1 MRRKISRLKNS
12 KQHSHKGFTLI
23 EIMIVLAILGFGLTL
38 GVSRFSNRSGE
49 LRAVLRKS
57 TVLSRELHTRAKLNG
72 VTYRLVVDL
81 GDGGPKSKQMMYVE
95 KGTGATVI
103 KDRDLDEEEDDDEEN
118 PRPKDFQRDSH
129 ILKNPIQI
137 PRGVYISEVEIN
149 RIEKP
154 FSQGVAYIHY
164 LPQGLVEEAAIH
176 FKGTTGDQKWTISIH
191 PLTGRAEVLSPSMR
205 LQELQNQ

>member
-1 MRRKISRLKNS
+1 
-12 KQHSHKGFTLI
+12 
-23 EIMIVLAILGFGLTL
+23 MIVLAILGFGLTL
-38 GVSRFSNRSGE
+38 GVSRFSNRSSE

-72 VTYRLVVDL
+72 VAYRMVVDL
-81 GDGGPKSKQMMYVE
+81 GEGGPKATQSIYVE
-95 KGTGATVI
+95 KGSGASVI
-103 KDRDLDEEEDDDEEN
+103 KDRDLEAEKEAALNKDEN
-118 PRPKDFQRDSH
+118 PEPKDFQRDTH
-129 ILKNPIQI
+129 LLKQPIQI

-154 FSQGVAYIHY
+154 FSDGVAYIHY

-176 FKGTTGDQKWTISIH
+176 LKGTTGDQKWTISIH

>member
-1 MRRKISRLKNS
+1 MRRKTSPLKTS
-12 KQHSHKGFTLI
+12 KGFTLI

-38 GVSRFSNRSGE
+38 GVSRFSNRSSE

-72 VTYRLVVDL
+72 VTYRMVVDL
-81 GDGGPKSKQMMYVE
+81 GEGGPKANQSIYVE
-95 KGTGATVI
+95 KGSGASVI
-103 KDRDLDEEEDDDEEN
+103 KDRDLEAEKEAALNKDEN
-118 PRPKDFQRDSH
+118 PEPKDFQRDTH
-129 ILKNPIQI
+129 LLKQPIQI

-154 FSQGVAYIHY
+154 FSDGVAYIHY

-176 FKGTTGDQKWTISIH
+176 LKGTTGDQKWTISIH